1 MNNFKILFLGY
12 NADQTKLISFLKK
25 KKFKVNQLGQKQIN
39 IKNIDKDTLLI
50 SFGYKKI
57 IKKHFLEKLK
67 RPPINIHISYLPYNR
82 GSHPNYWSFI
92 DKSPSGVSIHEINSK
107 IDQGNIIFQKKIKF
121 KSLKTLTFFNTYKIL
136 IKEAEN
142 LFIRHF
148 RSLVNYNYKTK
159 KKISNKGSFHKKSD
173 LPIGINWNQNIYK
186 YIKKLN

>member
-12 NADQTKLISFLKK
+12 NADQTKLIRFLKK